1 MDCYEHPTRVT
12 AETRQSTPGANHQLK
27 PEDGGL
33 PLQTTRHN
41 GYQDPE
47 RNKGA
52 LRGAVVTR
60 GPPRRHSLEDP
71 APANINPNRRPRGLQ
86 TNKMVQ
92 KKRAAKKAARAKGVW
107 DQWYERNRPPQPR
120 AYYPTA
126 PPEYYPSAPPCQPFP
141 DDYPEWG
148 MAQNRQMTGRWTQ
161 WTREEEGGAARRG
174 RAGNAWPRP
183 QQALPQP
190 GAPHPPHTQPGE
202 GYPGSA
208 PPGTGGATG
217 YHHRDTNEEGQDEM
231 DKTLSQAVIKQEH

>member
-1 MDCYEHPTRVT
+1 MGGCHCKLQDTTDIKTLNAIKGHFE
-12 AETRQSTPGANHQLK
+12 EQWLPGDLHVDTVWKTLLLLILIQI
-27 PEDGGL
+27 GGL
-33 PLQTTRHN
+33 GGFKLIRW
-41 GYQDPE
+41 Y
-47 RNKGA
+47 R
-52 LRGAVVTR
+52 
-60 GPPRRHSLEDP
+60 
-71 APANINPNRRPRGLQ
+71 
-86 TNKMVQ
+86 

-141 DDYPEWG
+141 EDYPEWG
-148 MAQNRQMTGRWTQ
+148 MAQNRQMTGRWAQ
-161 WTREEEGGAARRG
+161 WAREEEGEAARRG
-174 RAGNAWPRP
+174 RAGNARPRP
-183 QQALPQP
+183 QQALHQP

-217 YHHRDTNEEGQDEM
+217 HHHRDTNEEGQDEM